1 MPPVLNGKRVLPYKI
16 MAAGLKGH
24 KVAGVYAILNKD
36 YKRGYVMIVAV
47 VVVLTDVL
55 WGLAPTGTT
64 YSVILTPCPFSF
76 KFLLFSKLQISYS
89 YIFRSPG
96 WEAVEYVGVSM
107 DLDTS
112 LNNHLLDHGS
122 EKVAHLRAMS
132 FVVPSQG
139 AMNQVADEWR
149 VEVKQAGGGAGF
161 LNDQVLASIASV
173 ESVMP
178 YDDDDDDDDDD
189 DEFEMTAAAM
199 SMVRGSSSAVDVEEE
214 SSPAS
219 SSSEGVVVSPF
230 EKAESTVANG
240 NTPLAFTKENVNQVL
255 DEVRPY
261 LISDGGNV
269 SVDRVEQDTKDIY
282 LKLEGACGSC
292 PSSTVTMKMGI
303 ERVLKENFPDM
314 NEVKQVEDEDNA
326 NPTELTLEAVEDGV
340 NRVKPAIIAMGGVVR
355 IIGVDSASGEV
366 VLEFRGANKVRGG
379 LELAILDIEFVNTV
393 TFKMIE

>member
-1 MPPVLNGKRVLPYKI
+1 
-16 MAAGLKGH
+16 
-24 KVAGVYAILNKD
+24 
-36 YKRGYVMIVAV
+36 
-47 VVVLTDVL
+47 
-55 WGLAPTGTT
+55 
-64 YSVILTPCPFSF
+64 
-76 KFLLFSKLQISYS
+76 
-89 YIFRSPG
+89 
-96 WEAVEYVGVSM
+96 VEYVGVSM

-326 NPTELTLEAVEDGV
+326 NPTELTLEAVEAGV
-340 NRVKPAIIAMGGVVR
+340 DRVKPAIIAMGGVVR